1 MMPGIQ
7 NKDKWLDILRVQM
20 IAKGKEEWKLRLQNL
35 KIIVGIAAVGGAV
48 IGGAVA
54 GATVGAL
61 LGVPGGPVG
70 AIAGGGAL
78 GGALGGA
85 AMAKTVNAIK
95 EKDQNKRKEA

>member
-1 MMPGIQ
+1 MPGIQ
-7 NKDKWLDILRVQM
+7 NKEKWLDILRIQM
-20 IAKGKEEWKLRLQNL
+20 IAKGKEECKLRLQKYWNL
-35 KIIVGIAAVGGAV
+35 KTIMGIAAVGGGV

-70 AIAGGGAL
+70 AIAGGVVGGIVGGAG

-85 AMAKTVNAIK
+85 AMAKTVSM
-95 EKDQNKRKEA
+95 